1 MAAEQ
6 MERWLIQVV
15 IPKGTYS
22 GADELMPDLVN
33 LIDMNSEIEVVSC
46 ELDPDQSMGDP
57 NKC

>member
-1 MAAEQ
+1 MK

-15 IPKGTYS
+15 IPEGTYS

-46 ELDPDQSMGDP
+46 ELDPDQQMGDSQS
-57 NKC
+57 C